1 MWNRRNCRFVCS
13 RPILAVCQKL
23 IYTDARCIPSWRILV
38 GLVYIH
44 IYEIG
49 SAHAKQREKEKRE
62 KWYSRTQ
69 SSSSSFFLVGDEI
82 EKRKKKYGRVC
93 TYIYICGYRD
103 STEAHSCSRLDLQ
116 NSVSYIHLRPVVNRR
131 CCYSTAGFS
140 QSQML
145 YNRGITLYAPR
156 VLLDVCFSLPPSVSF
171 FSSSP
176 PRGKKGRIFM
186 DRAVNS
192 ST

>member
-1 MWNRRNCRFVCS
+1 MFKANSGRLPKTYIYGRTLHTVLTNSRRPC
-13 RPILAVCQKL
+13 
-23 IYTDARCIPSWRILV
+23 IYTYLRDWVSTRQATWKGKKERNGTAAPNLLLPLFFSGRWNW
-38 GLVYIH
+38 
-44 IYEIG
+44 E
-49 SAHAKQREKEKRE
+49 AEKEIRPSM
-62 KWYSRTQ
+62 Y
-69 SSSSSFFLVGDEI
+69 I
-82 EKRKKKYGRVC
+82 
-93 TYIYICGYRD
+93 YIYICGYRD

-171 FSSSP
+171 FPSSP